1 MTDIKDL
8 DELDPQPGF
17 HLFGGEDKNKKSY
30 IDPAPI
36 MLITG
41 TKYVFDISRDF
52 KEHAQI
58 KRWCEQNCKD
68 AVAYEIRRGYS
79 MGTYFTDKIYFF
91 LETDAAAFKLR
102 WL

>member
-1 MTDIKDL
+1 MTETKNL
-8 DELDPQPGF
+8 DELNPQPGF
-17 HLFGGEDKNKKSY
+17 HIFGGEDRNKKDY

-36 MLITG
+36 MWLTG
-41 TKYVFDISRDF
+41 EKYAFEIPRGF
-52 KEHAQI
+52 NEHAQI

-68 AVAYEIRRGYS
+68 AVAYEIRREYS
-79 MGTYFTDKIYFF
+79 MGTYLIDKIYFF

>member
-1 MTDIKDL
+1 MTETKNV
-8 DELDPQPGF
+8 DEFDPQPGF
-17 HLFGGEDKNKKSY
+17 HLFGGEDSNKKDY

-36 MLITG
+36 KWITG
-41 TKYVFDISRDF
+41 KEYMFDMPRDF

-58 KRWCEQNCKD
+58 KRWCEENCKD
-68 AVAYEIRRGYS
+68 AVAYEIKRGYS